1 MNDDEVTEENGD
13 LPGFPMSR
21 GCPYHP
27 PPGYARLGEQGP
39 VARARLYDGRV
50 AWVVTGYAETRR
62 LLVDRR
68 LSSDRSRPDF
78 PVLVPRMAATK
89 LTALVGMDPPE
100 HDVQRRMLIGSF
112 TVRRVNALRPSIR
125 RIVDERIDAVL
136 GKAGEQAVDLVPE
149 FALPVPSTV
158 ICELLGVPYE
168 DHEFFEEQTRRML
181 QATGT
186 AEQAAGASAALF
198 GYFDALVGAKLA
210 GTDRRHRQDGLLD
223 ELVEDR
229 VRGGE
234 LSRADLSA
242 IAMFLLVAGHE
253 TTANMIGLSIL
264 TLLEHPAESARLR
277 AEPALLP
284 GAVEELL
291 RFLSVADELQRVAA
305 ADIEVGG
312 VVIREGDAV
321 YLPNAAANR
330 SADAFPDPDT
340 LDVGRSARQ
349 HLAFGYG
356 VHQCIG
362 QNLARAELE
371 IALGRLLTRIP
382 TLRLAEP
389 VERLGT
395 KPGGSVQGIL
405 RLPVTW

>member
-1 MNDDEVTEENGD
+1 
-13 LPGFPMSR
+13 MSR
-21 GCPYHP
+21 TCPYHP
-27 PPGYARLGEQGP
+27 PPGYANLRERGP
-39 VARARLYDGRV
+39 LSRARLYDGRV
-50 AWVVTGYAETRR
+50 AWVVTGYEETRR
-62 LLVDRR
+62 LLVDPR

-78 PVLVPRMAATK
+78 PVLVPRMAAAR

-100 HDVQRRMLIGSF
+100 HDVQRRMLIGNF
-112 TVRRVNALRPSIR
+112 TVRRVTALRPSIR
-125 RIVDERIDAVL
+125 RIVDERIDAL
-136 GKAGEQAVDLVPE
+136 LAKGEGADLIPE

-158 ICELLGVPYE
+158 ICELLGVPYR

-181 QATGT
+181 MATST
-186 AEQAAGASAALF
+186 ARQAADAATALL
-198 GYFDALVGAKLA
+198 GYFDTLIGAKLA
-210 GTDRRHRQDGLLD
+210 GKGEHTPDDGLLD

-229 VRGGE
+229 LRTGE
-234 LSRADLSA
+234 LSRPDLA
-242 IAMFLLVAGHE
+242 TIAMFLLVAGHE

-264 TLLEHPAESARLR
+264 ALLEHSGELARLR
-277 AEPALLP
+277 ADGTLLT

-305 ADIEVGG
+305 ADIEIGG
-312 VVIREGDAV
+312 VVIEQGDGV

-330 SADAFPDPDT
+330 SAEAFPDPDMFDIT
-340 LDVGRSARQ
+340 RSSRH

-371 IALGRLLTRIP
+371 IALGRLITRIP

-389 VERLGT
+389 LDALGT
-395 KPGGSVQGIL
+395 KPGGSVQGVL

>member
-1 MNDDEVTEENGD
+1 MSGDELAGGRGD
-13 LPGFPMSR
+13 LPAFPMSR
-21 GCPYHP
+21 DCPYHP
-27 PPGYARLGEQGP
+27 PAGYSRLAEQGP
-39 VARARLYDGRV
+39 LSRVRLYDGREV
-50 AWVVTGYAETRR
+50 WVVTGHAETRG
-62 LLVDRR
+62 LLVDPR

-78 PVLVPRMAATK
+78 PVLVPRMAAAR

-112 TVRRVNALRPSIR
+112 TVRRVNGLRPSIR

-136 GKAGEQAVDLVPE
+136 AKSGSGPVDLVPE

-181 QATGT
+181 LATGT
-186 AEQAAGASAALF
+186 ADQAAAASAALVD
-198 GYFDALVGAKLA
+198 YFDRLTEEKLSGGEGRA
-210 GTDRRHRQDGLLD
+210 RKGGLLD
-223 ELVEDR
+223 ELAEDR
-229 VRGGE
+229 VRTGE
-234 LSRADLSA
+234 LSRADASA

-264 TLLEHPAESARLR
+264 TLLEHPAELARLR
-277 AEPALLP
+277 EDPGLLP

-312 VVIREGDAV
+312 VLIREGEGV

-330 SADAFPDPDT
+330 SAEVFPDPDV
-340 LDVGRSARQ
+340 LDVGRDARR

-362 QNLARAELE
+362 QNLARAEVE
-371 IALGRLLTRIP
+371 IALGQLITRIP
-382 TLRLAEP
+382 TLRLAAT
-389 VERLGT
+389 VEELGT
-395 KPGGSVQGIL
+395 KAGGSVQGVR
-405 RLPVTW
+405 RLPVEW

>member
-1 MNDDEVTEENGD
+1 MSGDDLLRTPAE
-13 LPGFPMSR
+13 LPEFPMSR
-21 GCPYHP
+21 TCPYHP
-27 PPGYARLGEQGP
+27 PAGYAELRERGP
-39 VARARLYDGRV
+39 VSRVRLYDGRV
-50 AWVVTGYAETRR
+50 AWVVTGYGETRR
-62 LLVDRR
+62 LLVDPR
-68 LSSDRSRPDF
+68 LSSDRTRPDF
-78 PVLVPRMAATK
+78 PVLVPRMAAAK

-100 HDVQRRMLIGSF
+100 HDIQRRMLIPSF
-112 TVRRVNALRPSIR
+112 TVKRVTGLRPSIR
-125 RIVDERIDAVL
+125 RIVDERIDVL
-136 GKAGEQAVDLVPE
+136 LAEGAPADLVTE

-181 QATGT
+181 MATGT
-186 AEQAAGASAALF
+186 AEEAAAAGAALV
-198 GYFDALVGAKLA
+198 GYFDELIGAKLGGA
-210 GTDRRHRQDGLLD
+210 EARGAAPGLLD
-223 ELVEDR
+223 ELIETRLPTGD
-229 VRGGE
+229 
-234 LSRADLSA
+234 LSREEIAS

-264 TLLEHPAESARLR
+264 TLLEHPEQWARLR
-277 AEPALLP
+277 ADPGLVP
-284 GAVEELL
+284 GAMEELL

-305 ADIEVGG
+305 ADIEIGS
-312 VVIREGDAV
+312 VVIKEGDGV

-330 SADAFPDPDT
+330 SADAFTDPDT
-340 LDVGRSARQ
+340 LDVGRGTRH

-371 IALGRLLTRIP
+371 IALGRLTARMP
-382 TLRLAEP
+382 ALRLAEP

-395 KPGGSVQGIL
+395 KPGGSVQGIV

>member
-1 MNDDEVTEENGD
+1 MSGDDLLRTSAE
-13 LPGFPMSR
+13 LPEFPMSR
-21 GCPYHP
+21 TCPYHP
-27 PPGYARLGEQGP
+27 PDGYAELRERGP
-39 VARARLYDGRV
+39 VSRVRLYDGRV
-50 AWVVTGYAETRR
+50 AWVVTGYGETRR
-62 LLVDRR
+62 LLVDPR
-68 LSSDRSRPDF
+68 LSSDRTRPDF
-78 PVLVPRMAATK
+78 PVLVPRMAAAK

-100 HDVQRRMLIGSF
+100 HDIQRRMLIPSF
-112 TVRRVNALRPSIR
+112 TVKRVTGLRPSIR
-125 RIVDERIDAVL
+125 RIVDERIDAL
-136 GKAGEQAVDLVPE
+136 LAEDESADLVTQ

-158 ICELLGVPYE
+158 ICELLGVPYV

-181 QATGT
+181 MATGT
-186 AEQAAGASAALF
+186 AEEAAAAGAALV
-198 GYFDALVGAKLA
+198 GYFDELIGAKLCRA
-210 GTDRRHRQDGLLD
+210 DARGAAPGLLD
-223 ELVEDR
+223 ELIETRLPTGD
-229 VRGGE
+229 
-234 LSRADLSA
+234 LSREEIAS

-264 TLLEHPAESARLR
+264 TLLEHPEQWARLR
-277 AEPALLP
+277 ADPGLIP

-305 ADIEVGG
+305 ADIEVGS
-312 VVIREGDAV
+312 VVIKEGDGV

-330 SADAFPDPDT
+330 SADVFTDPDT
-340 LDVGRSARQ
+340 LDVGRGTRH

-371 IALGRLLTRIP
+371 ISLDRLTERMP
-382 TLRLAEP
+382 ALRLAEP

-395 KPGGSVQGIL
+395 KPGGSVQGIV

>member
-1 MNDDEVTEENGD
+1 
-13 LPGFPMSR
+13 MSR
-21 GCPYHP
+21 DCPYHP
-27 PPGYARLGEQGP
+27 PAGYGRLAEQGP
-39 VARARLYDGRV
+39 LSRVRLYDGREV
-50 AWVVTGYAETRR
+50 WVVTGHAETRG
-62 LLVDRR
+62 LLVDPR

-78 PVLVPRMAATK
+78 PVLVPRMAAAR

-112 TVRRVNALRPSIR
+112 TVRRVNGLRPSIR

-136 GKAGEQAVDLVPE
+136 AKSGSGPVDLVQE

-181 QATGT
+181 LATGT
-186 AEQAAGASAALF
+186 ADQAAAASAALV
-198 GYFDALVGAKLA
+198 GYFDQLTEEKLS
-210 GTDRRHRQDGLLD
+210 GSEGRTTKGGLLD
-223 ELVEDR
+223 ELAEDR
-229 VRGGE
+229 VRTGE
-234 LSRADLSA
+234 LSRADASA

-264 TLLEHPAESARLR
+264 TLLEHPAELARLR
-277 AEPALLP
+277 EDPSLLP

-312 VVIREGDAV
+312 VVIREGEGV

-330 SADAFPDPDT
+330 SAEVFPDPDA
-340 LDVGRSARQ
+340 LDVGRDARR

-362 QNLARAELE
+362 QNLARAEVE
-371 IALGRLLTRIP
+371 IALGQLITRIP
-382 TLRLAEP
+382 TLRLAAA
-389 VERLGT
+389 VEELGT
-395 KPGGSVQGIL
+395 KAGGSVQGVR
-405 RLPVTW
+405 RLPVEW